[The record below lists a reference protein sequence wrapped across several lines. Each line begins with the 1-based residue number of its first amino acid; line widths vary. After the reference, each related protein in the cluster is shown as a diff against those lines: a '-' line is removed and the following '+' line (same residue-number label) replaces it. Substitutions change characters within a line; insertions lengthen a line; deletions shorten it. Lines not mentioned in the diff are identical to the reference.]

1 LTDHTT
7 QEILNLI
14 EDNDGPEDLD
24 LSGKDLS
31 GIDLGREAIKAELEK
46 ALKSAPSGEY
56 PGWYS
61 ESTEG
66 INLEGANLQ
75 WAVLSKACLNGA
87 NLHGASLVEANL
99 QEANLMN
106 ANLQGTKLFEANL
119 QRAYLG
125 YADLQGASLV
135 DANLQK
141 ASLGGA
147 NLQEAVMTYANL
159 QEASLGKANLQG
171 ASLRY
176 ANLQGASLVGASL
189 REAILMCADLRD
201 ASLGG
206 ANLQGANLTYSHLEN
221 VDFFAAESLEGAYL
235 YNAFLDDTRLKREQ
249 LGGAIGEELAG
260 EYSEAKEA
268 YLALKNNFDE
278 IGRYRDEGWAY
289 VKERRMGKIC
299 STPWRARRFH
309 GESQLGDSKGS
320 RAPAWRPRVW
330 RFYARHT
337 WKWLWDWVAEVTTGY
352 GESISRTL
360 GAMGIGWLAFAVLYW
375 LLGAVVDADG
385 NPSSSWLHC
394 LLYSGGAFTTL
405 GVDALRPANDWIRA
419 LSISESVVGVAL
431 TGLMGFFLGNRI
443 RRS

>member
-1 LTDHTT
+1 MSEYTRE
-7 QEILNLI
+7 EILKLI
-14 EDNDGPEDLD
+14 EENSGPEGLD

-31 GIDLGREAIKAELEK
+31 GIDLGRDAIKAELKK
-46 ALKSAPSGEY
+46 ALKSAPDET

-61 ESTEG
+61 ESTEA

-75 WAVLSKACLNGA
+75 WAMLSKACLKGA
-87 NLHGASLVEANL
+87 YLQGASLVDADL
-99 QEANLMN
+99 QEANLVN
-106 ANLQGTKLFEANL
+106 ANLQGANLFEANL
-119 QRAYLG
+119 QGAYLG
-125 YADLQGASLV
+125 HADLQGASLV
-135 DANLQK
+135 DANLQGASLGNANLQEAVLTYANFQG

-147 NLQEAVMTYANL
+147 NLQEA
-159 QEASLGKANLQG
+159 
-171 ASLRY
+171 SLRY
-176 ANLQGASLVGASL
+176 SNLQGASLVGTSL
-189 REAILMCADLRD
+189 REASLMYADLRD

-206 ANLQGANLTYSHLEN
+206 ANLQGANLTHSHLEN
-221 VDFFAAESLEGAYL
+221 VDFFAADSLEGVYL

-249 LGGAIGEELAG
+249 LGGAIGEELEG
-260 EYSEAKEA
+260 EYGEATEA
-268 YLALKNNFDE
+268 YLALKNNFAE

-299 STPWRARRFH
+299 SAPWRARRFH
-309 GESQLGDSKGS
+309 GESQLGDSKEG
-320 RAPAWRPRVW
+320 RLPAWRPRVW

-352 GESISRTL
+352 GESIFRTL
-360 GAMGIGWLAFAVLYW
+360 GSMGIAWVGFAALYW
-375 LLGAVVDADG
+375 LLGAVVDVNG

-419 LSISESVVGVAL
+419 LSISESVMGVAL